1 MRRVRRSRSYNDAFQ
16 ILLEQGLPG
25 FGLGVVEEKRERVE
39 NFVREFLAHY
49 PSTGTF
55 DAGTGYFVYPVS
67 KTPFVLIYD
76 FDDAELRL
84 QLIVHNRA
92 DRSQIDP
99 TRIVW

>member
-1 MRRVRRSRSYNDAFQ
+1 MID
-16 ILLEQGLPG
+16 
-25 FGLGVVEEKRERVE
+25 EKRERIE
-39 NFVREFLAHY
+39 TFIHEFLAHN
-49 PSTGTF
+49 PRTGTF
-55 DAGTGYFVYPVS
+55 DPGLGFFVYPVS

-99 TRIVW
+99 AGIIW

>member
-39 NFVREFLAHY
+39 N
-49 PSTGTF
+49 F